1 MKVNAGFLYTVDPLS
16 VFSQFH
22 FLFFV
27 VWRGVKLLQ
36 LIQISLCRGSCP
48 GERQASTVDTDNT
61 LSEVVHSRNTGAYHQ
76 SMLVIT
82 LAGRPVTDFSGMVP
96 MLSLIHI

>member
-1 MKVNAGFLYTVDPLS
+1 MKVNDGLLYTVNPLS

-27 VWRGVKLLQ
+27 VWRGFKLLQ
-36 LIQISLCRGSCP
+36 MIQISLRRGSCR
-48 GERQASTVDTDNT
+48 GERQADTVDTDNT
-61 LSEVVHSRNTGAYHQ
+61 SSEVVHSRNTGAYHR

-82 LAGRPVTDFSGMVP
+82 LAGRPYRF
-96 MLSLIHI
+96 